1 MSFPSGTV
9 IENSNLDSGTDSPA
23 NARADLLSLV
33 NTFNQMIASENGNN
47 GVCVLDNSGKLQV
60 AQLPTTINTSVLSL
74 QPTTGVV
81 QIVDCIRLPRKTVAD
96 LAIDFPSPQ
105 AGDIVNLS
113 NGNAGA
119 ACLAIYNG
127 SAWKV
132 IALGATASAT

>member
-1 MSFPSGTV
+1 MAFPSGTV

-33 NTFNQMIASENGNN
+33 NAFNQVIASENGNN
-47 GVCVLDNSGKLQV
+47 GICVLDNSGKIQV
-60 AQLPTTINTSVLSL
+60 AQLPTNINGSSLSL
-74 QPTTGVV
+74 QPSTGVV
-81 QIVDCIRLPRKTVAD
+81 QIVDCIRLPRKTVSD
-96 LAIDFPSPQ
+96 LAIDFPTPQ

-113 NGNAGA
+113 NGDAGDP
-119 ACLAIYNG
+119 CLAVYNG

>member
-33 NTFNQMIASENGNN
+33 NAFNQVIASENGNN

-74 QPTTGVV
+74 QPNNGVV

-96 LAIDFPSPQ
+96 LATDFPSPQ

-113 NGNAGA
+113 NGDGGDP
-119 ACLAIYNG
+119 CLAVYDGTN
-127 SAWKV
+127 WKV